1 MSILH
6 EPTGPAI
13 LQLNVEGLT
22 RSKCEVI
29 RNIATGNSVSI
40 ILLQETHI
48 VDKEKIKI
56 YGYTL
61 VDVIPYQRHVLAT
74 LVRNDL
80 ATSDSKAPQM
90 GPAKSYTFGL
100 RSLW

>member
-29 RNIATGNSVSI
+29 QNIAVGNSVSV

-56 YGYTL
+56 YGFTL
-61 VDVIPYQRHVLAT
+61 VEAITHRRHGIAT

-80 ATSDSKAPQM
+80 AASVSIVGKS
-90 GPAKSYTFGL
+90 PAGNEIE
-100 RSLW
+100 